1 MKISPVALLLILL
14 VSGIGVAWFL
24 RDPEEVQSAKVSP
37 EVVETQLEESEENLK
52 KQIRL
57 LEGQVEYLQGQVGAL
72 QDDNTKLLQKLS
84 QQGQRGIPK
93 MDSVPAPADELPDFT
108 GIELEMLNYR
118 KLQALPLSS
127 RGVGLSEVEKAILAW
142 LRSQQPGDEAPKL
155 ALALRALGWIDAPV
169 DPLPPLAAVLA
180 RQLGGWYDAKAG
192 TLLVVDDP
200 PAPGMPAP
208 DRAFAV
214 AFGQLLREY
223 GVILFPGKQSMTTDE
238 RLARLALIIGDAALT
253 RFLFSLE
260 KAIPRATSNL
270 PPEDPDHPLNQ
281 VQMPVYLKELA
292 LFPFARGFELAQSL
306 HSTGGFAQINAA
318 YSAPPATCA
327 EVIEP
332 ERLLEAQRPMLIK
345 AGPHQVKMMGETPF
359 LEDRLGRFATFTA
372 LRAYVSDEEA
382 GRAVQGWVG
391 DRLLAYAAPEHDR
404 DQALWETAWDSRES
418 ALAFFKAMRSCLT
431 QRYDAK
437 PTLDSVTELHL
448 QAADRVIRLLILGE
462 GKAVR
467 LVDAAEAKF
476 AEAAG
481 KAL

>member
-1 MKISPVALLLILL
+1 MKISPATLLLILL
-14 VSGIGVAWFL
+14 FSGIGAVWFL
-24 RDPEEVQSAKVSP
+24 RDPKVVQPVPLAPAVLEKPV
-37 EVVETQLEESEENLK
+37 EESEENLK
-52 KQIRL
+52 KQIHL
-57 LEGQVEYLQGQVGAL
+57 LQGQVEYLQGQVGAL
-72 QDDNTKLLQKLS
+72 QDENTKLLQKLS
-84 QQGQRGIPK
+84 QQGGRGIPK
-93 MDSVPAPADELPDFT
+93 MDPVPTPVDEPPDFA
-108 GIELEMLNYR
+108 GLELEMLKFR

-127 RGVGLSEVEKAILAW
+127 RGVALSEVEKAILTW
-142 LRSQQPGDEAPKL
+142 LRAQQPGDEAPKL
-155 ALALRALGWIDAPV
+155 ALALHALGWIETPV

-180 RQLGGWYDAKAG
+180 RQLGGWYDLQAG
-192 TLLVVDDP
+192 TLLLVDDP

-223 GVILFPGKQSMTTDE
+223 GGLLFSGKQSMSTDE
-238 RLARLALIIGDAALT
+238 RLARLALITGDAALT
-253 RFLFSLE
+253 RFLFSIQNAL
-260 KAIPRATSNL
+260 PRATSDL
-270 PPEDPDHPLNQ
+270 PAEDPDHPLNQ

-292 LFPFARGFELAQSL
+292 LFPFVRGFELAQSL

-318 YSAPPATCA
+318 YSAPPSTCA

-332 ERLLEAQRPMLIK
+332 ERLLNAQRPMILK
-345 AGPHQVKMMGETPF
+345 PGPQQPAVLGELPF

-404 DQALWETAWDSRES
+404 DQALWETAWESGDS

-437 PTLDSVTELHL
+437 PKVDSNTELDL
-448 QAADRVIRLLILGE
+448 EAGGRVIRLRILGE
-462 GKAVR
+462 GRTVR
-467 LVDAAEAKF
+467 LVDAADANF